1 MLAVH
6 MMLLFGN
13 IAKFLV
19 MGQFY
24 SPSGYMATV
33 HMMFQCDNGAKF
45 LVTYVQ
51 GVGTCGGASECIFFG
66 KMCLGRP

>member
-1 MLAVH
+1 MLVVH

-45 LVTYVQ
+45 LVTYVTW
-51 GVGTCGGASECIFFG
+51 VNCKA
-66 KMCLGRP
+66 P